1 MTEKIEKKT
10 RRKRRLPLKGKLF
23 LSFAGFLAFLL
34 AFLWVFQIVFL
45 DDFYYFITKN
55 SLERAGAEIAQAD
68 ADDLQTVCDT
78 AALQYNICVRVLNA
92 ELEDLAS
99 SEISAG
105 SIIHRL
111 GKTSVGDL
119 YREAKEK
126 KTVVSSF
133 VFGFAPTG
141 SEETE
146 NADAP
151 AAEKKKGE
159 PGRYFDMSRMVYA
172 GLFSDGEGA
181 ERLILLDTA
190 LTPVGSVKNTLKI
203 QLLLVSAL
211 AVLIA
216 LAGAL
221 ILSHRLSKPIV
232 GLSESAALLASGRY
246 DATFRGGGC
255 REIDELSGTLTYAEH
270 ELSKVDRMQK
280 ELIANISHDLRT
292 PLTMISGY
300 SEVMRDIPGE
310 NTPENMQVI
319 IDETKRLTALV
330 NDLIEVSRLQSGSR
344 TPKPELF
351 SLTEA
356 LKQTC
361 GRFEKL
367 TECKGYT
374 IRLESDGEHRVL
386 ADRTGILQVLYNL
399 IGNAISYTG
408 EDKTVLV
415 RERGEGAF
423 VRVDVI
429 DSGEGIPEEDLP
441 RIWERYYKSG
451 EHRRGVGGSGLGLS
465 IVKGILEEHGAAYGV
480 SSEPGKGSDFWFRLP
495 EAGAAP
501 DRTEGTE

>member
-1 MTEKIEKKT
+1 MTEETKKEK
-10 RRKRRLPLKGKLF
+10 RRKRRLPLKWKLF
-23 LSFAGFLAFLL
+23 FSFAGFLAFLL
-34 AFLWVFQIVFL
+34 AFLWIFQVVFL

-55 SLERAGAEIAQAD
+55 SLLRAGSEIAEAKGE
-68 ADDLQTVCDT
+68 DLQTACDT
-78 AALQYNICVRVLNA
+78 AALEYNVCVRVLDGD
-92 ELEDLAS
+92 LTDLAS

-105 SIIHRL
+105 SLIHRL
-111 GKTSVGDL
+111 GKTSVEDL
-119 YREAKEK
+119 YRETKEK

-133 VFGFAPTG
+133 VLGFAPTAG
-141 SEETE
+141 EKGKGAETSPGQEEK
-146 NADAP
+146 A
-151 AAEKKKGE
+151 

-172 GLFSDGEGA
+172 GLFPDGEGG

-203 QLLLVSAL
+203 QLALVSVL

-216 LAGAL
+216 LAVAA
-221 ILSHRLSKPIV
+221 ILAHRLSKPIV
-232 GLSESAALLASGRY
+232 GLSESASLLAAGRY
-246 DATFRGGGC
+246 DAIFRGGGC
-255 REIDELSGTLTYAEH
+255 REIDELSGTLTYAER

-330 NDLIEVSRLQSGSR
+330 NDLIEVSRMQSGHR
-344 TPKPELF
+344 TPKPEFF
-351 SLTEA
+351 SLSEA
-356 LKQTC
+356 LRRTS

-367 TECKGYT
+367 NECRGYT
-374 IRLESDGEHRVL
+374 IRLESDGEHTVC

-415 RERGEGAF
+415 RERRDGDF

-429 DSGEGIPEEDLP
+429 DSGDGIRAEDLP
-441 RIWERYYKSG
+441 HIWDRYYTGG

-465 IVKGILEEHGAAYGV
+465 IVKEILEEHGAAYGV
-480 SSEPGKGSDFWFRLP
+480 SSEPGKGSDFWFRLREETP
-495 EAGAAP
+495 P
-501 DRTEGTE
+501 LP